1 MVIILFF
8 INGIYLK
15 TVLIHLKTTLIKTDY
30 EFQYPKYDSGRQDFY
45 EQQSNVTVETIVQ
58 NHNIRKKILKAVKP
72 LSEVNS
78 KYSVFD
84 FTDGISSCNGYY
96 DSVKKFILKNIFQ
109 ISVESSKKCILAIKK
124 KIF

>member
-1 MVIILFF
+1 M
-8 INGIYLK
+8 
-15 TVLIHLKTTLIKTDY
+15 
-30 EFQYPKYDSGRQDFY
+30 
-45 EQQSNVTVETIVQ
+45 
-58 NHNIRKKILKAVKP
+58 
-72 LSEVNS
+72 NS

-124 KIF
+124 ENILDETSKLLYLTYCEVWNYFFLYNKNHEGYKQHPR